1 MPNQPIGYVEP
12 DDGEKLALG
21 IADAMNPPEPPPG
34 RLTVGVARSLG
45 AAGVT
50 GGAQLSPTPF
60 TGPGSG
66 VVFNGFGQAPH
77 ANSSAQLWGLNS
89 T

>member
-34 RLTVGVARSLG
+34 RLTAGVARSLG

-60 TGPGSG
+60 TGPGAG
-66 VVFNGFGQAPH
+66 TIFTGRGQAPN
-77 ANSSAQLWGLNS
+77 ANSSQGLRGLNS

>member
-1 MPNQPIGYVEP
+1 MPNMPIGYVEP
-12 DDGEKLALG
+12 DEGEKLALG
-21 IADAMNPPEPPPG
+21 LADAHNPPEPPP
-34 RLTVGVARSLG
+34 RSLG

-50 GGAQLSPTPF
+50 GGTQLSPTPF

-66 VVFNGFGQAPH
+66 TINNGFGQAPT
-77 ANSSAQLWGLNS
+77 AATSQPLLGLNC

>member
-1 MPNQPIGYVEP
+1 MPSQPIGYVEP

-21 IADAMNPPEPPPG
+21 IADAMNPPEPPP
-34 RLTVGVARSLG
+34 RSLG

-66 VVFNGFGQAPH
+66 VMFNGFGQAPN
-77 ANSSAQLWGLNS
+77 ANSSQRLWGLNS

>member
-1 MPNQPIGYVEP
+1 MPSQPIGYVEP
-12 DDGEKLALG
+12 DDGEKIALG
-21 IADAMNPPEPPPG
+21 LADAHNPPEPP
-34 RLTVGVARSLG
+34 RRSLG

-66 VVFNGFGQAPH
+66 TINNGFGQAPN
-77 ANSSAQLWGLNS
+77 ANSSQPLWGLNA

>member
-1 MPNQPIGYVEP
+1 MPNMPIGYVEP
-12 DDGEKLALG
+12 EPGEKLALG
-21 IADAMNPPEPPPG
+21 LADAHNPPEPPP
-34 RLTVGVARSLG
+34 RSLG

-60 TGPGSG
+60 VGPGSG
-66 VVFNGFGQAPH
+66 VIFNGFGQAPF
-77 ANSSAQLWGLNS
+77 ARSSAQLWGLNS

>member
-1 MPNQPIGYVEP
+1 MSSQPIGYVEP
-12 DDGEKLALG
+12 DEGEKLALG
-21 IADAMNPPEPPPG
+21 IADAMNPPEPPP
-34 RLTVGVARSLG
+34 RSLG

-60 TGPGSG
+60 TGAGSG
-66 VVFNGFGQAPH
+66 QVVNGFGQAPG
-77 ANSSAQLWGLNS
+77 ANSFAPITGLNA